1 MNKLR
6 QSIKL
11 VLFISVASLFFAAC
25 SDDDDKSIPV
35 PEPSRMI
42 TGIKVHKISDVI
54 TYQGMISL
62 TYDNNKRLT
71 RIYSSSPLAAV
82 NYTYK
87 ENSEVSYTYSTENS
101 PLVEISTSL
110 ENGRSYVCKFSNRES
125 PVTYSY
131 PLAELI

>member
-62 TYDNNKRLT
+62 TYDNKFPQGDASVKGVILSGSPFSVYDESAFKIDLNEIRGKHPIINNLLIILILLIFYPGLPLT
-71 RIYSSSPLAAV
+71 
-82 NYTYK
+82 
-87 ENSEVSYTYSTENS
+87 
-101 PLVEISTSL
+101 
-110 ENGRSYVCKFSNRES
+110 
-125 PVTYSY
+125 PV
-131 PLAELI
+131 

>member
-6 QSIKL
+6 PTIKL
-11 VLFISVASLFFAAC
+11 ALFISVASLFFAAC

-82 NYTYK
+82 LY
-87 ENSEVSYTYSTENS
+87 
-101 PLVEISTSL
+101 
-110 ENGRSYVCKFSNRES
+110 GKFSFGRNKHLVGKRQKLCMQILQPGKS
-125 PVTYSY
+125 GN
-131 PLAELI
+131 LFL

>member
-6 QSIKL
+6 PTIKL
-11 VLFISVASLFFAAC
+11 ALFISVASLFFAAC

-87 ENSEVSYTYSTENS
+87 ENSEVSYTYSTEKS
-101 PLVEISTSL
+101 P
-110 ENGRSYVCKFSNRES
+110 
-125 PVTYSY
+125 
-131 PLAELI
+131 

>member
-1 MNKLR
+1 
-6 QSIKL
+6 
-11 VLFISVASLFFAAC
+11 
-25 SDDDDKSIPV
+25 
-35 PEPSRMI
+35 MI

-110 ENGRSYVCKFSNRES
+110 EKRQKLCMQILQPGKSGNLF
-125 PVTYSY
+125 
-131 PLAELI
+131 L

>member
-6 QSIKL
+6 PTIKL
-11 VLFISVASLFFAAC
+11 ALFISVASLFFAAC

-87 ENSEVSYTYSTENS
+87 ENSEVSYT
-101 PLVEISTSL
+101 SL
-110 ENGRSYVCKFSNRES
+110 RKI
-125 PVTYSY
+125 
-131 PLAELI
+131 LLW

>member
-71 RIYSSSPLAAV
+71 RIYSIFLFINNHATAEAKTMVFVVDYSVLSGGDSLDFVVGFDAV
-82 NYTYK
+82 
-87 ENSEVSYTYSTENS
+87 
-101 PLVEISTSL
+101 
-110 ENGRSYVCKFSNRES
+110 
-125 PVTYSY
+125 
-131 PLAELI
+131 